1 MSHQIITNSRQSVLG
16 YPVDLVDEAAAIST
30 IRDAWAS
37 NSGMHVITLN
47 AEMIIA
53 AQKDEILDRIIRQAN
68 LVIADGAGVVLA
80 LKLRGKTIGRLP
92 GIELAQ
98 LALFHAAEKNI
109 PVCLIGGAPAVLE
122 TLGNILPDTYPG
134 LKLVNCRDGYFQAT
148 EEQSVIQTIR
158 DSGARLVLVAM
169 GVPRQEY
176 FIDLCRKS
184 LPNSVFIGVGG
195 SFDIWSGKKNRAPA
209 IFRNCNLEWLYRLI
223 NEPSRYKRMGSA
235 LPLFAWQVLADFFK
249 SKPYE

>member
-1 MSHQIITNSRQSVLG
+1 MSHQIITDNRQSVLG

-30 IRDAWAS
+30 IRNAWAS

-68 LVIADGAGVVLA
+68 LVIADGAGVVFA
-80 LKLRGKTIGRLP
+80 LKLRGKNISRLP

-109 PVCLIGGAPAVLE
+109 PVSLIGGTDEVLE
-122 TLGNILPDTYPG
+122 RLRNVLPDAYPD
-134 LKLVNCRDGYFQAT
+134 LKLVAYCNGYFQAA
-148 EEQSVIQTIR
+148 EEQSVIKTIS
-158 DSGARLVLVAM
+158 DSSARLVLVAM

-184 LPNSVFIGVGG
+184 LPNAVFIGVGG

-223 NEPSRYKRMGSA
+223 SEPSRYKRMGSA
-235 LPLFAWQVLADFFK
+235 LPVFAWQVLVDFFK
-249 SKPYE
+249 SKNV